1 MEFGDA
7 RELSLTVNQTEY
19 SASST
24 SYPDGSYVF
33 NGFNDGKQNPSQL
46 KFVEIA
52 GGIKAVVWAVDI
64 WKDVGGGRWDV
75 IMICF
80 TELLTPL
87 LVSF

>member
-1 MEFGDA
+1 MA
-7 RELSLTVNQTEY
+7 VM
-19 SASST
+19 SSM
-24 SYPDGSYVF
+24 VLMMA
-33 NGFNDGKQNPSQL
+33 NKILQL

-64 WKDVGGGRWDV
+64 WKDAGGGRWDSNYDL
-75 IMICF
+75 F